1 MKSQLYGQDRSYYSM
16 VRSTFMNVE
25 DMILTLSGFLPFL
38 YDISK
43 QIMSYIHL
51 ENSESAVSITCVIL
65 QSIFEILVTTHW
77 SYYYDFVIEEK

>member
-1 MKSQLYGQDRSYYSM
+1 MKSQLYGQDRSHYSM
-16 VRSTFMNVE
+16 VKSTFMNVE

-38 YDISK
+38 YDVSK
-43 QIMSYIHL
+43 QIMSYVHL

-65 QSIFEILVTTHW
+65 QSIFEVLVTTPW